1 MAAIGWTAAGA
12 FPGEAQEAQ
21 LAGAQHGAVP
31 AGGER
36 GVMIRDPALDE
47 FLAAHRQLGGA
58 SALQTPAGFLR
69 NATFEGPT
77 R

>member
-1 MAAIGWTAAGA
+1 VAKPEQG
-12 FPGEAQEAQ
+12 Q
-21 LAGAQHGAVP
+21 LAAAPGTVL
-31 AGGER
+31 AGGQ
-36 GVMIRDPALDE
+36 GGLMIRDPNLDE